1 MKYLLPS
8 SLQSLVNLDVRSAF
22 VQRVS
27 TIEFVHTQS
36 LFGKA
41 EAFFCFSFSSQIF
54 DRVFMKSTLIYH
66 S

>member
-8 SLQSLVNLDVRSAF
+8 SLQSLVNLDIRSAF

-27 TIEFVHTQS
+27 SSTIEFVHTQT

-41 EAFFCFSFSSQIF
+41 EGFFFAFLFLLKYLT
-54 DRVFMKSTLIYH
+54 VFL
-66 S
+66 

>member
-27 TIEFVHTQS
+27 TIEFVHTQT

-41 EAFFCFSFSSQIF
+41 EGFFLPYFVFSNIWPCFYEKYIDIS
-54 DRVFMKSTLIYH
+54 
-66 S
+66 